1 MVELVAEAMTKHPKA
16 PGFLLDGF
24 PANSSQAKICQEKIG
39 SPQRVIVLEVPDG
52 VMMAR
57 LRDGE
62 NFNDTEETIQKRI
75 KTFNDQTRPVI
86 GEFSKL
92 VSTVRRSSLH

>member
-1 MVELVAEAMTKHPKA
+1 MKTW
-16 PGFLLDGF
+16 
-24 PANSSQAKICQEKIG
+24 CQEKIG